1 MNKRWLRIGLGALVL
16 GVWGAVIARALHR
29 PGSDEEGLVDRP
41 TVPSPPAA
49 TSGDTADAIPPFPRD
64 PFLDDRAVAV
74 QRTVTTASPAS
85 SRKTPP
91 TAPPPPPPSAR
102 PWPKVTYKGTMRAKG
117 DPSTTVAFLSV
128 EGRDLLIKQ
137 GNESHGLGVVR
148 MDADSIVLR
157 WSGEERVFARR

>member
-1 MNKRWLRIGLGALVL
+1 MSKRWLRIGLGVLVL

-29 PGSDEEGLVDRP
+29 PGSDAEGLVDRP
-41 TVPSPPAA
+41 TAPSPPAA
-49 TSGDTADAIPPFPRD
+49 TSGDTADAIPAFPRD

-74 QRTVTTASPAS
+74 QHPTATTPPAS
-85 SRKTPP
+85 SRKAPP
-91 TAPPPPPPSAR
+91 VPPPPPPPTRA
-102 PWPKVTYKGTMRAKG
+102 WPKVTYKGTMRAKG

-137 GNESHGLGVVR
+137 GNESNGLGVVR
-148 MDADSIVLR
+148 MSADSIVLR

>member
-1 MNKRWLRIGLGALVL
+1 MNKRWLRIGLGVLVL
-16 GVWGAVIARALHR
+16 GIWGAVIARALHR
-29 PGSDEEGLVDRP
+29 PGSNEEGLVDRP
-41 TVPSPPAA
+41 TAPSLPAA
-49 TSGDTADAIPPFPRD
+49 TSGDTMDAIPAFPRD

-74 QRTVTTASPAS
+74 QRPVTTGPPTT
-85 SRKTPP
+85 SRKTAP
-91 TAPPPPPPSAR
+91 TPPPPPPSTR

-137 GNESHGLGVVR
+137 GNESNGLGVVR